1 MCDRVV
7 DWMFGF
13 SYANN
18 IRFIAVLLRRVD
30 IENVADLSAFYSTR
44 VSGYEQSTS
53 KKKPGESQAFDV

>member
-7 DWMFGF
+7 DWMFGL

-18 IRFIAVLLRRVD
+18 IRFIAVPLRRVD

-44 VSGYEQSTS
+44 VS
-53 KKKPGESQAFDV
+53 